1 MTHSPDPE
9 QPPIATRAYHKG
21 NVAGDLR
28 KAAEKILASEDLE
41 NVTVRRLTRE
51 VGVAPANFYN
61 HYHNLDELF
70 LLIASSS
77 LDQAIARAI
86 SIWSGEGSKQELLI
100 AAATDFIRFCLQNRQ
115 LMRLMLRRQAHETA
129 TKYVETSDR
138 SFGEIV
144 RFIHGSQTDPS
155 APDCDPSQH
164 GVAVGYVALTYG
176 FALILAEGRFN
187 LDVDDDAELSRF
199 VRNGI
204 LPFLD
209 GSAVTVLSDDHSADP

>member
-1 MTHSPDPE
+1 MTNSSSPE
-9 QPPIATRAYHKG
+9 QPAAFTRAYHKG

-28 KAAEKILASEDLE
+28 KAAERILASEDLE
-41 NVTVRRLTRE
+41 SVTVRRLTRE

-86 SIWSGEGSKQELLI
+86 SIWSNDGSKQELLV

-115 LMRLMLRRQAHETA
+115 LMRLMLRRQSHETA

-144 RFIHGSQTDPS
+144 SFIHGRQTDPS
-155 APDCDPSQH
+155 ATGCDPSQH
-164 GVAVGYVALTYG
+164 GVAVGFVALTYG
-176 FALILAEGRFN
+176 FALILAEGRFRV
-187 LDVDDDAELSRF
+187 DVDNDAELSRF

-209 GSAVTVLSDDHSADP
+209 GSAASVLSDNPASS